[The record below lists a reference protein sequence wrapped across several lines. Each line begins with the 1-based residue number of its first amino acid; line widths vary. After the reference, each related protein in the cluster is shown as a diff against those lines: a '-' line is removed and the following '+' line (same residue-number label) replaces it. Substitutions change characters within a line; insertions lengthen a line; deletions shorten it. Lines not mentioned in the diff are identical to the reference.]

1 MDARIAPDPS
11 PESAT
16 THAPRVHRV
25 VLLILDG
32 FGCRDDAPD
41 NAITRA
47 NAPHCRALLTDCPH
61 TTIDAS
67 ALRVGLP
74 EGQMGN

>member
-1 MDARIAPDPS
+1 METQAPPL
-11 PESAT
+11 PLAAPQAAAT
-16 THAPRVHRV
+16 RPAVRRV

-47 NAPHCRALLTDCPH
+47 STPRLRELLATCPH

-67 ALRVGLP
+67 ELRVGLP
-74 EGQMGN
+74 EG